1 MIVKRLFVDDPAL
14 IQADVP
20 GTQFI
25 AGRKSAIKPKSAFEH
40 LGMKVLVKVDK
51 KLADVLPQFYSNRG
65 KALQPFD
72 ILPVRENKLINPD
85 QGRALMV
92 CLLKYLL

>member
-25 AGRKSAIKPKSAFEH
+25 AGRKSAIKPKTAFENI
-40 LGMKVLVKVDK
+40 GMKVLVQINKE
-51 KLADVLPQFYSNRG
+51 LADVAPHFLTNGG
-65 KALQPFD
+65 KALQPVD
-72 ILPVRENKLINPD
+72 LLPVRDEQFVNPC
-85 QGRALMV
+85 QGGALMV